1 MQGSKYNNEI
11 REKALAML
19 AANDNASEVARD
31 LGLPKSTVCSWKR
44 EKKKDDE
51 FADIRRKRQKAF
63 INNAWKGIETAY
75 RIAQK
80 RLELAET
87 YTDRLQEILE
97 RCEDVLKMKPNELQE
112 FRRAVL
118 NVQLQD
124 ISDIMKVVNT
134 LYDKGMNLEDRMDPK
149 ADELNQKYG
158 LAAGKFGV
166 AGMPVIIFDESGME
180 KKEDADEN
188 Q

>member
-1 MQGSKYNNEI
+1 MKGSKYDNET
-11 REKALAML
+11 REKALALL
-19 AANDNASEVARD
+19 AANDNASEVARQ
-31 LGLPKSTVCSWKR
+31 LGLPKSTVASWRKEKR
-44 EKKKDDE
+44 EDAE

-97 RCEDVLKMKPNELQE
+97 RCEDVLKMKPNELLE

-134 LYDKGMNLEDRMDPK
+134 LYDKGMNLEDRIDPK
-149 ADELNQKYG
+149 MDEWNQKYEF
-158 LAAGKFGV
+158 AGKFGV

-188 Q
+188 E